1 MISRELAS
9 RLAGYVTWVPQNG
22 DLFFIE
28 RPEIADTTFLV
39 SDMVVEHVSHG
50 PGSRFHFN
58 GTTEWALDSVE
69 FAAAVWLPGEQQL
82 REHLGPAFLSLDRVG
97 DTHLVTVR
105 GPDGTHHTTPV
116 SGAVDAYALALLHVL
131 GGDDS
136 APSGDAATLQQVWSV
151 QH

>member
-9 RLAGYVTWVPQNG
+9 RLAGHVTWTPQNG
-22 DLFFIE
+22 DRFYIR

-50 PGSRFHFN
+50 SHSRFHFN

-69 FAAAVWLPGEQQL
+69 FAAAVWLPSEQQL
-82 REHLGPAFLSLDRVG
+82 REQLGAAFLSLDRVG
-97 DTHLVTVR
+97 DTHVIAVH
-105 GPDGTHHTTPV
+105 GPGGAHHTIPV
-116 SGAVDAYALALLHVL
+116 PDVADAYALALLHVL

-136 APSGDAATLQQVWSV
+136 APDGDPATLQQA
-151 QH
+151 